1 MKLRIACLPF
11 FLIIL
16 TSHQGFSQSTSDL
29 PLNSQR
35 KYYVDYIM
43 GPYLFVDNIAY
54 DAVFM
59 NGCRLGF
66 NIQKRFNFSIEYVA
80 GQQPDN
86 MNNMGMTHY
95 ANGQFAY
102 KFIPD
107 SKAFSPYLFSGGG
120 FFEFKEF
127 TVDVYG
133 IAYHVG
139 FGTTLRIFDRLSGVI
154 EARYLNTG
162 LLDVGGQ
169 NQLAVNWGLRLSF

>member
-1 MKLRIACLPF
+1 MKNS
-11 FLIIL
+11 LIRTLVLSFALL
-16 TSHQGFSQSTSDL
+16 TSAISVAQENDTQPF
-29 PLNSQR
+29 
-35 KYYVDYIM
+35 KYYVDYVQ

-66 NIQKRFNFSIEYVA
+66 DFSDRFDFSIEYVA
-80 GQQPDN
+80 GRNPDN

-102 KFIPD
+102 HFMPD
-107 SKAFSPYLFSGGG
+107 SQPFNPYLFAGGG

-139 FGTTLRIFDRLSGVI
+139 LGTNLQITNRLNGII

-162 LLDVGGQ
+162 LMDVGGQ
-169 NQLAVNWGLRLSF
+169 NQLAVTWGVRLAF